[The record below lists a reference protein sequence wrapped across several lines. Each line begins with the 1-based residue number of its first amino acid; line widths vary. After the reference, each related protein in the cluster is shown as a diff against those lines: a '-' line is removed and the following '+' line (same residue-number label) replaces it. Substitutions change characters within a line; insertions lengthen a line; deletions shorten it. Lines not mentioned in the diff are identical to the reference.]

1 MQTATRL
8 TAFTAGIAV
17 VGGAA
22 AAIGSVTG
30 ATPPGGVSAERTAPA
45 AMAMGSEAMA
55 AVVPGADGTS
65 LSAGGMTLQPT
76 SIRVAARKQTTWTF
90 RIVDSHGQAVR
101 RFERDQTK
109 LLHLI
114 VARTDLTGYQHLH
127 PTLGAGGT
135 FSITMRLAAAGR
147 YRAIADFTT
156 GHRRYVLGTDLVAPG
171 RTTTVALPAASTR
184 ATTDGYTVSLKRPS
198 KLTAGME
205 TPMTF
210 GITRDGRPVTGL
222 QPYLGASGHL
232 VALHAG
238 DLAYSHVHPTGRDL
252 AHGSI
257 TFDTAL
263 HKPGPYR
270 LFLQFRTGG
279 RVHTAAFTQNVDK
292 DNS

>member
-8 TAFTAGIAV
+8 AAFTAGIAV

-22 AAIGSVTG
+22 AAIGSATG
-30 ATPPGGVSAERTAPA
+30 ATPPGGGSAKRTGAP
-45 AMAMGSEAMA
+45 AMAMGGEAMA

-65 LSAGGMTLQPT
+65 LSAGGMTLQPA
-76 SIRVAARKQTTWTF
+76 SIRIAAHKQTTWRF

-101 RFERDQTK
+101 SFERDQTK

-114 VARTDLTGYQHLH
+114 VARTDMTDYQHLH
-127 PTLGAGGT
+127 PTLAADGT
-135 FSITMRLAAAGR
+135 FSITMRFAEAGR

-156 GHRRYVLGTDLVAPG
+156 ASKRYVLGTDLVAPG
-171 RTTTVALPAASTR
+171 ATTRVPLPAASTS
-184 ATTDGYTVSLKRPS
+184 ATVDGYSVSLKRPS
-198 KLTAGME
+198 KLIEGTDAQ
-205 TPMTF
+205 MTF
-210 GITRDGRPVTGL
+210 TVMRDGRPVTGL

-232 VALHAG
+232 VALHAP
-238 DLAYSHVHPTGRDL
+238 DLAYSHVHPSGKDL
-252 AHGSI
+252 ARGSI
-257 TFDTAL
+257 TFDTDL
-263 HKPGPYR
+263 HKSGPYR